1 MLVVET
7 HSEYDTRQGVF
18 GGPVT
23 ARQHFNH
30 KPSNNDDACN

>member
-1 MLVVET
+1 VVAGLRASISLLNMLVVET

-23 ARQHFNH
+23 LIQY
-30 KPSNNDDACN
+30 